1 MIYLMHF
8 NLLPLV
14 MRQRMH
20 RFGKAFTV
28 LGVSLLAYLLIAS
41 LICRPA
47 HATGKE
53 TLIRVHGNAFVPEST
68 LQLSRDG
75 TRHMTWGSSFMAPA
89 GTNAWFHV
97 PLPAT
102 QVGVQEKHFM
112 QWVYILFK
120 SKTSVITE
128 VQLWDGPFPVQ
139 TFTNLSLSG
148 THNVTMDASNQFL
161 VQSKYPISMGIGISV
176 RVNFGNDGTQDGRAV
191 GEIMFTGAG
200 ALYAAEVSDAQ
211 IQRDSKHTPL
221 KFEPK
226 LRPATAT
233 K

>member
-75 TRHMTWGSSFMAPA
+75 TRHMTWGSSCT
-89 GTNAWFHV
+89 GTCWNECFVSCALASH
-97 PLPAT
+97 PSRCAR
-102 QVGVQEKHFM
+102 
-112 QWVYILFK
+112 
-120 SKTSVITE
+120 KT
-128 VQLWDGPFPVQ
+128 
-139 TFTNLSLSG
+139 
-148 THNVTMDASNQFL
+148 
-161 VQSKYPISMGIGISV
+161 
-176 RVNFGNDGTQDGRAV
+176 
-191 GEIMFTGAG
+191 
-200 ALYAAEVSDAQ
+200 LYAMGVC
-211 IQRDSKHTPL
+211 II
-221 KFEPK
+221 
-226 LRPATAT
+226 
-233 K
+233 